1 MPFGIMAVNAIICG
15 ILCMTL
21 PETNKVA
28 MPDTVKQVAQD
39 KNALAVNGD
48 NEKLK
53 PFQADHDD
61 DNNRF

>member
-28 MPDTVKQVAQD
+28 MPDTVKQVED
-39 KNALAVNGD
+39 KNVLAVNGD
-48 NEKLK
+48 DEKLK
-53 PFQADHDD
+53 PFQEDHDD
-61 DNNRF
+61 DNTRF